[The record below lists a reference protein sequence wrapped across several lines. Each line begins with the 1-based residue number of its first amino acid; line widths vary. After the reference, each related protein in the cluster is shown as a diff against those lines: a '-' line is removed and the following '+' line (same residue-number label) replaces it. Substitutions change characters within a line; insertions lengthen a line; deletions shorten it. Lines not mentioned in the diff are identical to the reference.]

1 VTKPSDPKR
10 RSASTIPRDAS
21 AVSSLDLS
29 KRDLTL
35 DLARVFCVLL
45 VVVIHLLFIGVG
57 RDAEGEL
64 VISRPLE
71 EQSWFAGVTWV
82 GQIMPLFFVVGGFA
96 SITAWRSNV
105 RRGGTAADYV
115 RTRVLRLAQPSL
127 PLFLFY
133 VVVIGGATLLA
144 IAPELVGTVVEG
156 AGSPLWFIAAYCLC
170 QALVPVMVRLHARAA
185 GPTLGV
191 LLLGAVLVDAAR
203 YASGVTQVGYLNM
216 FFVWLLVQQIG
227 FWYADG
233 WFARRTWWQL
243 VLLAAA
249 CYAALVPLTAVGPYS
264 VDMLDNLNP
273 PTLPLVLLGLAQAC
287 VLRLLHPVLAKL
299 MSTHAAR
306 AVVFLVGTR
315 LMTIYLWHLP
325 VIIIVAG
332 IGLLI
337 PGASPEPASPAWW
350 WSRILVYLVVLGL
363 LFALS
368 FLVGRWEQPREVGP
382 TPPTWVVAVAAVL
395 TFVPPFLV
403 IEYFLGLWLAIAGAA
418 SFGVA
423 ILLLG
428 RWPAN
433 RGSTPSVVE

>member
-1 VTKPSDPKR
+1 VTTPSDPKPR
-10 RSASTIPRDAS
+10 RSSTVPRDAS

-35 DLARVFCVLL
+35 DLARVFSVLL

-57 RDAEGEL
+57 RDADGAL

-115 RTRVLRLAQPSL
+115 KTRVLRLAQPSL

-144 IAPELVGTVVEG
+144 LAPELVGTVVEG

-170 QALVPVMVRLHARAA
+170 QTVVPVMVRLHARAA
-185 GPTLGV
+185 WPTLGV
-191 LLLGAVLVDAAR
+191 LLLGVVLVDAVR
-203 YASGVTQVGYLNM
+203 YSLDVPQIGYLNM

-249 CYAALVPLTAVGPYS
+249 CYAALVPLTTVGPYS

-287 VLRLLHPVLAKL
+287 VLRLLRPALAKL

-332 IGLLI
+332 LGLLI

-350 WSRILVYLVVLGL
+350 WSRILVYVLVLAL

-368 FLVGRWEQPREVGP
+368 FLVGRWEQPRELGP
-382 TPPTWVVAVAAVL
+382 TPPIWVVVVAAVL

-403 IEYFLGLWLAIAGAA
+403 IEYFLDLWLAIAGAA

-428 RWPAN
+428 RWPVAW
-433 RGSTPSVVE
+433 GSTKSVVD

>member
-1 VTKPSDPKR
+1 MTQRSDP
-10 RSASTIPRDAS
+10 TIPRDAS
-21 AVSSLDLS
+21 AISSLDLS

-57 RDAEGEL
+57 RDADGEL

-71 EQSWFAGVTWV
+71 EQPWFASATWA

-96 SITAWRSNV
+96 SITAWRSAA

-115 RTRVLRLAQPSL
+115 KTRVLRLAQPSL

-144 IAPELVGTVVEG
+144 LAPELVATVVEG

-191 LLLGAVLVDAAR
+191 LLLGVVVVDAVR
-203 YASGVTQVGYLNM
+203 YSSGVTQLGYLNM
-216 FFVWLLVQQIG
+216 VFVWLLVQQIG

-243 VLLAAA
+243 ILIAAVG
-249 CYAALVPLTAVGPYS
+249 YAALVPLTTVGPYDT
-264 VDMLDNLNP
+264 DMLTNLNP
-273 PTLPLVLLGLAQAC
+273 PTLPLVLFGLAQAC
-287 VLRLLHPVLAKL
+287 LLRLVRPVLARL

-332 IGLLI
+332 LGLLI

-350 WSRILVYLVVLGL
+350 WSRILVYLLVLGIL
-363 LFALS
+363 VALS
-368 FLVGRWEQPREVGP
+368 LVVGRFEQPREIGP
-382 TPPTWVVAVAAVL
+382 TPAVGVVVVATIL

-403 IEYFLGLWLAIAGAA
+403 IEYFLDLWLAVAGAA
-418 SFGVA
+418 CFSVA

-428 RWPAN
+428 RWPQRRDA
-433 RGSTPSVVE
+433 VVG

>member
-1 VTKPSDPKR
+1 MTTPS
-10 RSASTIPRDAS
+10 SAI
-21 AVSSLDLS
+21 SSLDLS

-57 RDAEGEL
+57 RDADGAL

-71 EQSWFAGVTWV
+71 EQPWFALATWF

-96 SITAWRSNV
+96 SLTAWRSNV

-115 RTRVLRLAQPSL
+115 KTRVLRLAQPSL

-170 QALVPVMVRLHARAA
+170 QSLVPVMARLHARAPRA
-185 GPTLGV
+185 TLGV
-191 LLLGAVLVDAAR
+191 LLLGVIVVDAAR
-203 YASGVTQVGYLNM
+203 YASGVPQVGYLNM

-233 WFARRTWWQL
+233 WFARRAWWQL
-243 VLLAAA
+243 VLIAAA
-249 CYAALVPLTAVGPYS
+249 CTAALVPLTSVGPYD
-264 VDMLDNLNP
+264 VDMLTNLNP

-287 VLRLLHPVLAKL
+287 VLRLLRPALAKL
-299 MSTHAAR
+299 MSTHPAR
-306 AVVFLVGTR
+306 AVVFLVGSR

-332 IGLLI
+332 LGLLI

-350 WSRILVYLVVLGL
+350 WSRILVYVLVLGL

-368 FLVGRWEQPREVGP
+368 FLVARWEQPRELGP
-382 TPPTWVVAVAAVL
+382 TPPNEVVALAAVL

-403 IEYFLGLWLAIAGAA
+403 IEYFLDLWLAIAGAA
-418 SFGVA
+418 AFGVA

-428 RWPAN
+428 RWPSR
-433 RGSTPSVVE
+433 RGTLTERARRTRVET